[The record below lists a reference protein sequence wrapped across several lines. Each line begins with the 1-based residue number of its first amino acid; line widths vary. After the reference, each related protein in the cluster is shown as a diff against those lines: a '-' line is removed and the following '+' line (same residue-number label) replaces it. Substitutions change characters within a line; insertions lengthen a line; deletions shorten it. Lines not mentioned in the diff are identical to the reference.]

1 MTPAAIRYLT
11 APELLWIAEQFLGRA
26 VEVRD
31 PGLLDSAVT
40 RPAASMMGVEAY
52 PSLDL
57 KAAALLDSAVN
68 NHALIDGNE
77 RLGLIAVA
85 TFYEMNGF
93 YFDPPLDDVYELVM
107 GTADGSQ
114 RDVAKIAEIL
124 AEWRSPLAPD
134 ENPLA

>member
-1 MTPAAIRYLT
+1 MTLRYLT
-11 APELLWIAEQFLGRA
+11 ASELLWIAEQFLGRA

-52 PSLDL
+52 PTIDL

-68 NHALIDGNE
+68 NPTLIDGNK

-85 TFYEMNGF
+85 TFYELNGF

-107 GTADGSQ
+107 AVADGSQ
-114 RDVAKIAEIL
+114 RDVAKIAEVL
-124 AEWRSPLAPD
+124 TGWRAPLAPD
-134 ENPLA
+134 ENRLT

>member
-1 MTPAAIRYLT
+1 
-11 APELLWIAEQFLGRA
+11 
-26 VEVRD
+26 
-31 PGLLDSAVT
+31 
-40 RPAASMMGVEAY
+40 MMGVEAY

-57 KAAALLDSAVN
+57 KAAALLDFAVN
-68 NHALIDGNE
+68 NHALIDGNKH
-77 RLGLIAVA
+77 LGLIAVA

>member
-1 MTPAAIRYLT
+1 MAIRYLT

-52 PSLDL
+52 PTLDL
-57 KAAALLDSAVN
+57 KAAALLDSTVN
-68 NHALIDGNE
+68 NHALIDGNK

-93 YFDPPLDDVYELVM
+93 YLGPPLDDIYELVM
-107 GTADGSQ
+107 AAADGSQ

-124 AEWRSPLAPD
+124 SGWLTPLGPD
-134 ENPLA
+134 EDPPA

>member
-1 MTPAAIRYLT
+1 MTIRYLT
-11 APELLWIAEQFLGRA
+11 ASDLLWIAEQFVDGA

-31 PGLLDSAVT
+31 PGLLESAAA

-52 PSLDL
+52 PTLDL
-57 KAAALLDSAVN
+57 KAAALLDSTVN
-68 NHALIDGNE
+68 NHALIDGNK

-107 GTADGSQ
+107 AAADGSQ
-114 RDVAKIAEIL
+114 RDVAKIAEML
-124 AEWRSPLAPD
+124 RGWLTPLGLD
-134 ENPLA
+134 EDLPA

>member
-1 MTPAAIRYLT
+1 MTIRYLT
-11 APELLWIAEQFLGRA
+11 APDLLWIAEQFLDGA

-52 PSLDL
+52 PTIDL
-57 KAAALLDSAVN
+57 KAAALLDSTVN
-68 NHALIDGNE
+68 NHALLDGNK

-85 TFYEMNGF
+85 TFYEVNGF

-107 GTADGSQ
+107 AAADGSQ

-124 AEWRSPLAPD
+124 AAWCAPPAPD
-134 ENPLA
+134 ETR

>member
-1 MTPAAIRYLT
+1 MTIRYLT
-11 APELLWIAEQFLGRA
+11 ASELLWIAEQFLGRA

-52 PSLDL
+52 PTIDL
-57 KAAALLDSAVN
+57 KAAALLDSTVN
-68 NHALIDGNE
+68 NHALIDGNK

-85 TFYEMNGF
+85 TFYEVNGF

-107 GTADGSQ
+107 AVADGSQ
-114 RDVAKIAEIL
+114 RDVAKIAEVL
-124 AEWRSPLAPD
+124 MSWRAPLALD
-134 ENPLA
+134 ENRLA